1 MSERPTS
8 ELHPAPGQT
17 EDTEVA
23 LSTFLEKEIDVND
36 APVQVTHRLGP
47 FNENQKKPRTIVAYF
62 ARLKDKARI
71 LKAAK
76 KLADKPSG
84 ISEQYPQ
91 EISERRK
98 QLYPIY
104 KQARRNNRRAY
115 LKVDRPLY

>member
-1 MSERPTS
+1 MSERSTS
-8 ELHPAPGQT
+8 ELRPAPGQT

-23 LSTFLEKEIDVND
+23 LSTVLEKEIDVND

-47 FNENQKKPRTIVAYF
+47 YNENQKRPRTIVVHF
-62 ARLKDKARI
+62 ARLKHKARI

-76 KLADKPSG
+76 KLAGKPFG

-91 EISERRK
+91 KISERRK

-104 KQARRNNRRAY
+104 K
-115 LKVDRPLY
+115 